1 MKKLLLLFAL
11 LIFACSSD
19 SSDTNDNPQNDSII
33 GTWKYYNI
41 QAFNQNDELLMDFI
55 SGTDIFHMSDCQ
67 FNSDYVEFTDSTF
80 TSYTFFDDF
89 ADCQNGDNMI
99 VDGCT
104 NVYIDTGS
112 YNLNNSM
119 FNYSDYITENL
130 ICNETSE
137 LQDAS
142 VPFIIENDQL
152 KLYYLSQ
159 TAPAQQIL
167 FFDEPHYF
175 VFTYQRQ

>member
-1 MKKLLLLFAL
+1 MKKLLILSAS

-67 FNSDYVEFTDSTF
+67 FNSDYIEFTDSTF
-80 TSYTFFDDF
+80 TAYTFFDDF
-89 ADCQNGDNMI
+89 ADCQNGDEMI

-112 YNLNNSM
+112 YNLNNSI
-119 FNYSDYITENL
+119 FNYSDYIIQNL
-130 ICNETSE
+130 ICNETTE
-137 LQDAS
+137 RQDDS
-142 VPFIIENDQL
+142 VPFVIENDKL

-175 VFTYQRQ
+175 VSTYQRQ